1 MYSQGVNFDIE
12 NTTWWKQDGSDH
24 FKVRSVFFDGT
35 GMSIQTYDGRM
46 ISGDV
51 LRDYIQ
57 SEEPISKPKTPT
69 APKINR
75 AALMQGLSSDEL
87 GDVFINTPSVG
98 SNLDSKQNQK
108 PIETGKP
115 ASSESKPISPE
126 SANDIIIKRMMD
138 NLGYPKIDFNIKIDI
153 TQDYMD
159 KLKTSAQVMGVD
171 IKDIKNYMC
180 NNLNGEDIRE
190 SLVEQ
195 FSKAFDDNFQD
206 TPPEPDELEKIST
219 EL

>member
-1 MYSQGVNFDIE
+1 MYNQGVNFDIE

-24 FKVRSVFFDGT
+24 FKVRSVFFDGA

-75 AALMQGLSSDEL
+75 ATLMQGLSPDEL

-98 SNLDSKQNQK
+98 SNLDSKQKQK
-108 PIETGKP
+108 PIEPDKP
-115 ASSESKPISPE
+115 VSPE

-138 NLGYPKIDFNIKIDI
+138 NLGMPIVRLDIKIDVE
-153 TQDYMD
+153 DGYAE
-159 KLKTSAQVMGVD
+159 KLKSLAD
-171 IKDIKNYMC
+171 IMNIDM
-180 NNLNGEDIRE
+180 EDIEAYMHKSITDDDIRGKINDA
-190 SLVEQ
+190 
-195 FSKAFDDNFQD
+195 FSGAFDEMFKEPIKKQPKKSSKK
-206 TPPEPDELEKIST
+206 PPEEHPDAEL
-219 EL
+219 

>member
-1 MYSQGVNFDIE
+1 MYNQGVNFDIE

-24 FKVRSVFFDGT
+24 FKVRSVFFDGA

-75 AALMQGLSSDEL
+75 ATLMQGLSPDEL

-98 SNLDSKQNQK
+98 SNLDSKQKQK
-108 PIETGKP
+108 PIELNKQV
-115 ASSESKPISPE
+115 SPE
-126 SANDIIIKRMMD
+126 STNDIIIKRMMD

-153 TQDYMD
+153 TPDYID
-159 KLKTSAQVMGVD
+159 KLKTSAQVMGVN

-180 NNLNGEDIRE
+180 NNLSGEDIRE

-195 FSKAFDDNFQD
+195 FSKVFDDNFQD
-206 TPPEPDELEKIST
+206 TSPEPDELEKIST